1 MANANPSGLG
11 YTSGRA
17 QPEPNL
23 PKGEGTVL
31 RRYDGNVVRR
41 VVMTNGNVVDTLL
54 FAADHPDAPHES
66 ELVEKKGK

>member
-1 MANANPSGLG
+1 MADAKPSGLG

-31 RRYDGNVVRR
+31 RRYDGSVVRR
-41 VVMTNGNVVDTLL
+41 VVMTNGNIHDVML
-54 FAADHPDAPHES
+54 FPADYPDAPHES
-66 ELVEKKGK
+66 ELAEKKGK